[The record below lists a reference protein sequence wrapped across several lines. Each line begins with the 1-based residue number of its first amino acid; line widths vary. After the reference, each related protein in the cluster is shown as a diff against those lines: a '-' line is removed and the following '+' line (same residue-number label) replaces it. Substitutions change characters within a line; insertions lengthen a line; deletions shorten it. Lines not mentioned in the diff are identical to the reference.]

1 MQQTDVHFAA
11 QTEEAARRAD
21 RGGYVVFTSFLNM
34 AQISDLYAMRNKLPC
49 PFTLFGGHPACE
61 RKIAAFYDAPVDEG
75 TFPIAC
81 VRISPRSR
89 KFSQELTHRD
99 FLGSVLGLGIKRET
113 VGDIFICDNA
123 AYVFCTDVMA
133 EYIRNNLSC
142 VNRTDVS
149 CEIADGVPDEAL
161 PQAKEQFVNVASD
174 RLDALLAAVYHLSRS
189 QAAALVTQGKVFID
203 ARLALSPSKEI
214 PEGNVVSVRGFG
226 RFRYLGVEKTTRK
239 MRLGVRVE
247 VW

>member
-1 MQQTDVHFAA
+1 MQQTDAHFAA
-11 QTEEAARRAD
+11 QMEEAARRAD

-34 AQISDLYAMRNKLPC
+34 AQISDLYAMRNRLPC
-49 PFTLFGGHPACE
+49 PFTLFGGHSACE
-61 RKIAAFYDAPVDEG
+61 RKIAAFSDVPADEE

-113 VGDIFICDNA
+113 IGDIFICDST
-123 AYVFCTDVMA
+123 AYALCTDVMA
-133 EYIRNNLSC
+133 EYICNTLSC

-149 CEIADGVPDEAL
+149 CEIVDGIPDEAL
-161 PQAKEQFVNVASD
+161 PHVKEQFVNVASD

-189 QAAALVTQGKVFID
+189 QAAALVSQGKVFID
-203 ARLALSPSKEI
+203 ARLALSSFKEI
-214 PEGNVVSVRGFG
+214 PEGSVVSARGFG

>member
-1 MQQTDVHFAA
+1 
-11 QTEEAARRAD
+11 
-21 RGGYVVFTSFLNM
+21 
-34 AQISDLYAMRNKLPC
+34 
-49 PFTLFGGHPACE
+49 
-61 RKIAAFYDAPVDEG
+61 
-75 TFPIAC
+75 
-81 VRISPRSR
+81 
-89 KFSQELTHRD
+89 
-99 FLGSVLGLGIKRET
+99 
-113 VGDIFICDNA
+113 
-123 AYVFCTDVMA
+123 MA

-149 CEIADGVPDEAL
+149 CKIADGVPDEAL

-214 PEGNVVSVRGFG
+214 PEGSVVSVRGFG